1 MTNTPDIQSKSPLSE
16 NPIKPPFFLLLVGG
30 ITVIAIVIPLIY
42 LMIRAGSVSSSRELE
57 QLINFIF
64 NVRILRILWNSI
76 GMAAACTAISA
87 LIAIPYAF
95 LTVKTDLP
103 WRRFWS
109 VVSTLPLAIP
119 TYVGSFALIITFGPR
134 GSLVQS
140 WLEPFGV
147 ERLPSIYGWVG
158 TIAAITL
165 FSYPYLLLSVRAGLQ
180 GLDPALEESARS
192 LGYNSWGIFFR
203 VTLPLLRPSIVAGSL
218 LVALYALQDFGTP
231 ALMRFNSFTHAI
243 FIQYQSSFNR
253 SLAAALSMVL
263 VVLVF
268 IILFIEQRVRTNA
281 SYYSRGSGA
290 VNKGRLI
297 PLGKWKPVAIAF
309 CCLISFFTLVLPIG
323 VIILWLTRSSDIV
336 ATLQNTLVFA
346 RNSAW
351 ASSLAAIFATLLALP
366 VAILSVRF
374 PSKLST
380 LIERGTYL
388 GYGLPGIVVALSLVF
403 FGANYLPWIYQT
415 MPMLVFAYIILFLP
429 QSVGTNRSSLL
440 QISPSL
446 EESARSL
453 GRSPWQTLKEV
464 TLPLV
469 RPGITSGAVLVFV
482 TAIKELPATILLS
495 PIGFKTLAVE
505 IWDSTNDARFASA
518 AAASF
523 AMLVVC
529 TGLTFIILS
538 QEKKLNRK

>member
-1 MTNTPDIQSKSPLSE
+1 MTNSPDFQTKSLPQ
-16 NPIKPPFFLLLVGG
+16 NNIKPPLFLLVVAI

-42 LMIRAGSVSSSRELE
+42 LIIRAGSVSSVEELQE
-57 QLINFIF
+57 LINFIF
-64 NVRILRILWNSI
+64 NVRILRILLNSI
-76 GMAAACTAISA
+76 GMAAASTAIAA

-95 LTVKTDLP
+95 LTVRTDLP
-103 WRRFWS
+103 WRKFWS

-119 TYVGSFALIITFGPR
+119 TYVGSFALIATFGPR
-134 GSLVQS
+134 GSLLQS

-147 ERLPSIYGWVG
+147 ESLPSIYGWTG

-192 LGYNSWGIFFR
+192 LGYGAWGIFFR

-218 LVALYALQDFGTP
+218 LVSLYALQDFGTP
-231 ALMRFNSFTHAI
+231 ALMRFNSFTNAI
-243 FIQYQSSFNR
+243 FTQYRSSFNR
-253 SLAAALSMVL
+253 GLAAALSIVL
-263 VVLVF
+263 VVLVLV
-268 IILFIEQRVRTNA
+268 ILIIEQKVRTNA
-281 SYYSRGSGA
+281 NYYSRGSGA
-290 VNKGRLI
+290 INKGVVI
-297 PLGKWKPVAIAF
+297 PLGRWKLPAIAF
-309 CCLISFFTLVLPIG
+309 CCIVSFFSLVLPIG
-323 VIILWLTRSSDIV
+323 VIVLWLTRSSDAI
-336 ATLQNTLVFA
+336 ATLQNMLVFA

-374 PSKLST
+374 PNTLTT

-440 QISPSL
+440 QVNPSL

-464 TLPLV
+464 TIPLV

-505 IWDSTNDARFASA
+505 IWESTNDARFASA

-523 AMLVVC
+523 GMLVIC

-538 QEKKLNRK
+538 QERKLSNK

>member
-1 MTNTPDIQSKSPLSE
+1 MANSSDFQTKSLPR
-16 NPIKPPFFLLLVGG
+16 NKIKPPLFLLVVAV
-30 ITVIAIVIPLIY
+30 ITVIAIVIPLVY
-42 LMIRAGSVSSSRELE
+42 LIIRAGSVSSVEEFE

-64 NVRILRILWNSI
+64 NIRILQILFNSI
-76 GMAAACTAISA
+76 GMAGASTAIA
-87 LIAIPYAF
+87 ILIAIPYAF
-95 LTVKTDLP
+95 LTVRTDLP
-103 WRRFWS
+103 WRKFWS
-109 VVSTLPLAIP
+109 VVSTVPLAIP
-119 TYVGSFALIITFGPR
+119 TYVGSFALIATFGPR
-134 GSLVQS
+134 GSLLQS
-140 WLEPFGV
+140 WLEPLGV
-147 ERLPSIYGWVG
+147 ERLPSIYGWTG

-203 VTLPLLRPSIVAGSL
+203 VTLPLLRPSIIAGSL

-231 ALMRFNSFTHAI
+231 ALMRFNSFTNAI
-243 FIQYQSSFNR
+243 FTQYRSSFNR
-253 SLAAALSMVL
+253 SLAASLAIVL
-263 VVLVF
+263 VILVLL
-268 IILFIEQRVRTNA
+268 ILFVEQKVRTNA
-281 SYYSRGSGA
+281 NYYSRGSGA
-290 VNKGRLI
+290 VNKGVLI
-297 PLGKWKPVAIAF
+297 PLGKWKLPAIAF
-309 CCLISFFTLVLPIG
+309 CCFISFFSVVLPIG
-323 VIILWLTRSSDIV
+323 VIIFWLTRSPDAI
-336 ATLQNTLVFA
+336 ATLQNMLIFA
-346 RNSAW
+346 RNSVW
-351 ASSLAAIFATLLALP
+351 ASSLTAIFATLLALP

-374 PSKLST
+374 PTTLTT

-415 MPMLVFAYIILFLP
+415 MPMLVFAYIVLFLP

-440 QISPSL
+440 QVSPSL
-446 EESARSL
+446 EESSRSL

-505 IWDSTNDARFASA
+505 IWESTNDARFASA

-523 AMLVVC
+523 GMLVIC
-529 TGLTFIILS
+529 AGLTFLILS
-538 QEKKLNRK
+538 QEKKINKG

>member
-1 MTNTPDIQSKSPLSE
+1 MTNSPDFQSKSLSQ
-16 NPIKPPFFLLLVGG
+16 NKIKPPLFLLVVG
-30 ITVIAIVIPLIY
+30 IVTVIAIVIPLIY
-42 LMIRAGSVSSSRELE
+42 LIIRAGSVSSARELE

-64 NVRILRILWNSI
+64 NVRILRILLNSI
-76 GMAAACTAISA
+76 GMAAASTAIAA

-103 WRRFWS
+103 WRKFWS

-119 TYVGSFALIITFGPR
+119 TYVGSFALIATFGPR
-134 GSLVQS
+134 GSLLQS

-147 ERLPSIYGWVG
+147 ERLPSIYGWTG

-192 LGYNSWGIFFR
+192 LGYGAWGIFFR

-218 LVALYALQDFGTP
+218 LVSLYALQDFGTP

-243 FIQYQSSFNR
+243 FTQYRSSFNR
-253 SLAAALSMVL
+253 SLAASLSMVL
-263 VVLVF
+263 VVVVLV
-268 IILFIEQRVRTNA
+268 ILVIEQRVRTNA

-290 VNKGRLI
+290 INKGRLI
-297 PLGKWKPVAIAF
+297 PLGRWKFPAIAF
-309 CCLISFFTLVLPIG
+309 CCLVAFFSLVLPVG
-323 VIILWLTRSSDIV
+323 VTFLWLMRSSDV
-336 ATLQNTLVFA
+336 MGTLQNMLVFA
-346 RNSAW
+346 KNSAW

-374 PSKLST
+374 PSRLT
-380 LIERGTYL
+380 VLIERGTYL

-415 MPMLVFAYIILFLP
+415 MPMLVFAYIVLFLP

-440 QISPSL
+440 QVNPSL
-446 EESARSL
+446 EESSRSL

-464 TLPLV
+464 TIPLV

-523 AMLVVC
+523 GMLVIC
-529 TGLTFIILS
+529 TALTFIILS
-538 QEKKLNRK
+538 QEKRVNKI

>member
-1 MTNTPDIQSKSPLSE
+1 MTNVPDFQRKSVSQ
-16 NPIKPPFFLLLVGG
+16 NRIKPPLFLLLVGG
-30 ITVIAIVIPLIY
+30 VTVISIVIPLIY
-42 LMIRAGSVSSSRELE
+42 LIIRAGSIGSMEELQE
-57 QLINFIF
+57 LVNFIF

-76 GMAAACTAISA
+76 GMATASTAIAA
-87 LIAIPYAF
+87 LISIPYAF

-103 WRRFWS
+103 GRKFWS

-119 TYVGSFALIITFGPR
+119 TYVGSFALIATFGPR

-140 WLEPFGV
+140 WLSPLGV
-147 ERLPSIYGWVG
+147 ERLPSIYGWTG
-158 TIAAITL
+158 TIIAITL

-243 FIQYQSSFNR
+243 FTQYQSSFNR

-263 VVLVF
+263 VALVL
-268 IILFIEQRVRTNA
+268 IILSVEQRVRTNA

-290 VNKGRLI
+290 VNKAKLI

-309 CCLISFFTLVLPIG
+309 CSLISFFSLILPIG
-323 VIILWLTRSSDIV
+323 VIILWLTRSSDIIG
-336 ATLQNTLVFA
+336 TLQNMLLFA

-374 PSKLST
+374 PSKIST

-440 QISPSL
+440 QISPTL

-453 GRSPWQTLKEV
+453 GRSPWQTLKDV

-469 RPGITSGAVLVFV
+469 RPGITSGIVLVFV

-505 IWDSTNDARFASA
+505 IWESTNDARLSDA

-523 AMLVVC
+523 TMLMVC

-538 QEKKLNRK
+538 QEKKMNRN